1 MFIFENWLYK
11 IEKVSFY
18 GKININFTKI
28 VKFIIGRSNQDRPH
42 PFYLMHCCQTRL
54 RQLALNRMSFVW
66 NVNPPKKSSL
76 CKLRLKN
83 L

>member
-1 MFIFENWLYK
+1 MCIFENWLYK

-18 GKININFTKI
+18 AKISMNFTKI
-28 VKFIIGRSNQDRPH
+28 VKFIIGRWNQDRSH
-42 PFYLMHCCQTRL
+42 PFCLMYCCQTRL
-54 RQLALNRMSFVW
+54 RQLALKRMNFVW